1 MATIL
6 IAEDHDDVLKLIE
19 CRLEQQGYVVLK
31 ATNGLDAVELAR
43 HQPPDLVLMDMHMP
57 VLDGW
62 QASCQFKLD
71 RQLRSIPIIALTA
84 YVLPGDQAR
93 ARQAGCD
100 DYHPKPL
107 DFEIL
112 LRQIDDLLARRMEHR
127 RPK

>member
-6 IAEDHDDVLKLIE
+6 IAEDHSDVLNLIS
-19 CRLEQQGYVVLK
+19 CRLADQGFVVLK

-43 HQPPDLVLMDMHMP
+43 HNRPDLVLMDMHMP

-62 QASCQFKLD
+62 QASCQFKHD
-71 RQLRSIPIIALTA
+71 RHLCNIPIIALTA

-112 LRQIDDLLARRMEHR
+112 LRQIDELLAR
-127 RPK
+127 KSTS